1 MGLCCSAPVVAKS
14 VETPSII
21 IPDPVI
27 LEQNPMI
34 PDEITIVHMVAPTV
48 ETHVAQEPTVAET
61 TVAETTVE
69 PPDIFDVV
77 SLVQTA
83 VETVII
89 EPTESRRSSKL
100 PCHIEL
106 YKEAIGVIEKHI
118 HETSKATAI

>member
-1 MGLCCSAPVVAKS
+1 MGLCCSAPVGTKS
-14 VETPSII
+14 VEIPSVIL
-21 IPDPVI
+21 PDPVI

-34 PDEITIVHMVAPTV
+34 PDEITIVHVVAPTV
-48 ETHVAQEPTVAET
+48 ETLVAQEATGAET

-69 PPDIFDVV
+69 PPDIFDGV

-83 VETVII
+83 VETVIV
-89 EPTESRRSSKL
+89 EPTEFRRSSKL